1 MTLEEKIGQMLLFGW
16 QAEEAESPSPSEG
29 YPGARPESKA
39 TTLNA
44 NARRLLEQWKVGG
57 VILMGRNVDSP
68 EQVARLSNDFQAA
81 AGPVPVFFSTDQE
94 GGHVARMKAPFT
106 VMPGNMPLGATGDEK
121 LAYSAA
127 HAVGEE
133 LAAIG
138 INLNFAPSAD
148 INNNPD
154 NPIIGVRSYGE
165 DGRLVAGMVAAQ
177 VRGYQDAK
185 TIACAKHFPGHGDT
199 AVDSHLGLATIPY
212 GMDRLEEL
220 ELAPFRAAVAAG
232 VSFIM
237 TAHIIFETLDPERPG
252 TLSPAVV
259 DGLLRRDLGYKGVVI
274 TDCMEMKG
282 IRDHYGIGEAAVM
295 AVEAGVDILAVCHT
309 PARQEAVRNAL
320 LEAVRSGRVTEA
332 RIDAS
337 VERILACKRKFRLDE
352 RRTVDVA
359 NVAQVVGSAAHRGI
373 EQEIARKSITV
384 VKDLAGAVPLP
395 PGRVAVI
402 GPESAAETVSESLK
416 SLGRADVESAGVG
429 PEFSADQ
436 LEGARSAAAGADV
449 LVLLTKHPE
458 PWTIVPQDEVA
469 QTALVNELSAI
480 GKPLVVVALRN
491 PYDIRHFPDISS
503 YVTTYGYTAAS
514 LKALAEVL
522 AGKVEALGHLPVT
535 LPASAAAPV
544 AAAAPAED
552 TRKWGF

>member
-1 MTLEEKIGQMLLFGW
+1 MTLEEKIGQMLVFGW
-16 QAEEAESPSPSEG
+16 QAEEAEGPSPSEG
-29 YPGARPESKA
+29 YPGARPETKA

-44 NARRLLEQWKVGG
+44 NARRLLDEWKVGG
-57 VILMGRNVDSP
+57 VILMGRNVETP
-68 EQVARLSNDFQAA
+68 EQVARLANDFQAA

-106 VMPGNMPLGATGDEK
+106 VMPGNMPLGAARDEE
-121 LAYSAA
+121 LAYAA
-127 HAVGEE
+127 ARAVGEE

-165 DGRLVAGMVAAQ
+165 EAREVGKMVAAQ
-177 VRGYQDAK
+177 VRGYQDAN

-212 GMDRLEEL
+212 GMDRLERL
-220 ELAPFRAAVAAG
+220 ELVPFQAAIEAG
-232 VSFIM
+232 VSFVM
-237 TAHIIFETLDPERPG
+237 TAHIIFEALDPKRPG

-282 IRDHYGIGEAAVM
+282 IRDHYGIDEAAVM
-295 AVEAGVDILAVCHT
+295 AVEAGVDVLTVCHT
-309 PARQEAVRNAL
+309 ASRQEAVRNAL
-320 LEAVRSGRVTEA
+320 LEAVRSGRIPEA
-332 RIDAS
+332 RIDQS
-337 VERILACKRKFRLDE
+337 VERILACKQKFHLAD
-352 RRTVDVA
+352 RRAVDVDR
-359 NVAQVVGSAAHRGI
+359 VMQVVGSEAHRNI

-384 VKDLAGAVPLP
+384 VKDEAGSVPLP
-395 PGRVAVI
+395 AGSVAVI
-402 GPESAAETVSESLK
+402 GPESAAEAVAENLK
-416 SLGRADVESAGVG
+416 ALGRENVASAAVG

-436 LEGARSAAAGADV
+436 LEGARRAAGSADV
-449 LVLLTKHPE
+449 VVLLTKHPE
-458 PWTIVPQDEVA
+458 PWTIVPQDEAA
-469 QTALVNELSAI
+469 QAALVKELQAA
-480 GKPLVVVALRN
+480 GKPLVVAALRN
-491 PYDIRHFPDISS
+491 PYDVRHFPDVRT
-503 YVTTYGYTAAS
+503 YMATYGYSAAS

-522 AGKVEALGHLPVT
+522 AGTVPAQGTLPVT
-535 LPASAAAPV
+535 LPAEAAAPL

-552 TRKWGF
+552 TTKWGF